1 MVLEKK
7 RDAEYTFRSD
17 WWLPTLPGRVFDA
30 IVDLES
36 YPRWWPDVQSVRQV
50 DDDTAQVVCRSRLP
64 YRIVVAMHR
73 EQQDAAGLRVRVR
86 LSGDLDGML
95 AGAIHADG
103 AGSRLEIT
111 QHVQVRKPLL
121 RRLDVIARPFFRA
134 NHAWMMRRG
143 HHGLAGYLA
152 ATGRAT

>member
-1 MVLEKK
+1 MVRAK
-7 RDAEYTFRSD
+7 RESAQYSFRSV
-17 WWLPTLPGRVFDA
+17 WWLPTTLPERVFDA
-30 IVDLES
+30 IVDLEA

-86 LSGDLDGML
+86 LSGDLDGVL
-95 AGAIHADG
+95 AGAIRA
-103 AGSRLEIT
+103 AGGGTTLEIT
-111 QHVQVRKPLL
+111 QHVRARKPLL
-121 RRLDVIARPFFRA
+121 RRLDVVARPFFRA

-152 ATGRAT
+152 A

>member
-1 MVLEKK
+1 M
-7 RDAEYTFRSD
+7 
-17 WWLPTLPGRVFDA
+17 PTPPERVFDA

-36 YPRWWPDVQSVRQV
+36 YPRWWPDVQSVRQL
-50 DDDTAQVVCRSRLP
+50 DDDTAQIVCRSWLP
-64 YRIVVAMHR
+64 YRIVIAMRR

-95 AGAIHADG
+95 AGAIRAEDG
-103 AGSRLEIT
+103 GSRLEIR

-121 RRLDVIARPFFRA
+121 RRLDVVARPFFRA

-143 HHGLAGYLA
+143 RHGLAGYLVSGDA
-152 ATGRAT
+152 G